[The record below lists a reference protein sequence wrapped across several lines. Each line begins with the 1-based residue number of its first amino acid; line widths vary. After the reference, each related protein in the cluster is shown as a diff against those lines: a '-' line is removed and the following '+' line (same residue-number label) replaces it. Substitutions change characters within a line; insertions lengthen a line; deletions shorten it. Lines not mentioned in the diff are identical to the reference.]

1 MSKIITY
8 KVPNLIVVGIPFTWG
23 KGLTWAIKVES
34 GDMYFLETGT
44 RVRATEEE
52 IFANRILY
60 AERIEIK

>member
-23 KGLTWAIKVES
+23 VGSTWAIKVGD
-34 GDMYFLETGT
+34 GDMYYLETGT
-44 RVRATEEE
+44 RVGVTEEE
-52 IFANRILY
+52 IIANRIQY